1 MSSNRLFR
9 MGGLSAA
16 VGGALMVID
25 VIPHLFVDDTLT
37 PTELGGLAHE
47 LWHVPG
53 IVALPLAL
61 LGLVAIYLG
70 QSSESGRLGLW
81 GFFLLVI
88 GMTVGAIYSTIFHGL
103 FVPAV
108 ESVEAGLF
116 ERLLEKTTAAQF
128 IRGLVVQALGLGLGA
143 ILFGVA
149 TIRAKVFPPL
159 AGWVFIAAALLAA
172 ANEVIPEGQLVARAL
187 FGAGFIWLGADLRRR
202 TPKD

>member
-1 MSSNRLFR
+1 MSRNRLFR
-9 MGGLSAA
+9 IGGASAM

-25 VIPHLFVDDTLT
+25 VVPHLFVDDTLR
-37 PTELGGLAHE
+37 PTALGGLAHE

-61 LGLVAIYLG
+61 LGLIAIYLG
-70 QSSESGRLGLW
+70 QSSESGRLGLC
-81 GFFLLVI
+81 GFVLLVI
-88 GMTVGAIYSTIFHGL
+88 GMTVGAVYSTIFHGL
-103 FVPAV
+103 FLPAV
-108 ESVEAGLF
+108 ERVEAGLF
-116 ERLLEKTTAAQF
+116 ERLLDNTTAAQF

-159 AGWVFIAAALLAA
+159 AGWIFIAAALLAA
-172 ANEVIPEGQLVARAL
+172 ANEAVPEGQLVARAL

-202 TPKD
+202 TPRG